1 MRMFRI
7 TNERHPLMADWNKV
21 EDVSNDVQNLA
32 KAVMPY
38 LPKAGA
44 G

>member
-1 MRMFRI
+1 VWLQTM
-7 TNERHPLMADWNKV
+7 P
-21 EDVSNDVQNLA
+21 SQNLA